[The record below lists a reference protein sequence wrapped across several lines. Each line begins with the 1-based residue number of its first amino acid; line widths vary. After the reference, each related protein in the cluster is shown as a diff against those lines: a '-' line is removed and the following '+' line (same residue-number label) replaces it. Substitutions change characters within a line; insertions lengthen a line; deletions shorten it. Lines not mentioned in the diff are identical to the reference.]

1 MKLVIKRITLSTI
14 HEYDFLKR
22 YIIASLSL
30 SLSALNAMQSDIT
43 PHVTIFGDCKR
54 INRWGYG

>member
-30 SLSALNAMQSDIT
+30 SLGIKRNAERYYSPRDYLRGLQT
-43 PHVTIFGDCKR
+43 
-54 INRWGYG
+54 Y